1 MKDTLRKAF
10 VEGYRQRALSSYC
23 TFDDI
28 SIIYAST
35 LFEEWYKNQKL

>member
-10 VEGYRQRALSSYC
+10 VEGYRLRALTSYV

-35 LFEEWYKNQKL
+35 LFEEWYKTQNL